1 MSSEIPA
8 SARPPLALL
17 VPVGGDANK
26 PPQPVHQPVMVLRSA
41 GQPFAVLLVSP
52 CHAYIKAIA
61 ASDLKINDHSCAE
74 HELKTGDRIGLG
86 PVTYEFQS
94 DLSRGINGHARP
106 EAFLAG
112 ENPAQRFAL
121 RQPIV
126 MLGSSEGS
134 DVQLK
139 GPTKADLAVIVELQE
154 GHALVSLD
162 SPPAFQVNGTTR
174 LRHRLAEGDTIS
186 TGESSLKY
194 ETSNLNAPSDVLPTG
209 PAPALEHPAISEEI
223 APPEPAPSAAPKAE
237 APSKRPFRESQH
249 PPISVKNLAA
259 WGPLAH
265 AVISAQ
271 TLDVIDLPEETPAG
285 KPRRSRRI
293 WIWAMLILLLLAA
306 GGAFAWWK
314 LHRFF

>member
-1 MSSEIPA
+1 
-8 SARPPLALL
+8 
-17 VPVGGDANK
+17 
-26 PPQPVHQPVMVLRSA
+26 MVLRSA

-52 CHAYIKAIA
+52 HHAYIKAIA
-61 ASDLKINDHSCAE
+61 ASDLKINDRSCPQQ
-74 HELKTGDRIGLG
+74 ELKTGDRIGLG

-94 DLSRGINGHARP
+94 DVPRGINGHARP
-106 EAFLAG
+106 DALLAG
-112 ENPAQRFAL
+112 DNPAQRFAL

-126 MLGSSEGS
+126 MIGTSEGA
-134 DVQLK
+134 DVKLK
-139 GPTKADLAVIVELQE
+139 GPTSTKADIAVVVELQE

-174 LRHRLAEGDTIS
+174 VRHRLAEGDVIS
-186 TGESSLKY
+186 AGESSLKY
-194 ETSNLNAPSDVLPTG
+194 ETSNLNAPSDVSPKV
-209 PAPALEHPAISEEI
+209 PAPALEQPGNSEEI

-237 APSKRPFRESQH
+237 APLKRPFRESQH

-285 KPRRSRRI
+285 KPRSRRI
-293 WIWAMLILLLLAA
+293 WIWALLIVLLLAG

-314 LHRFF
+314 LHGFF